1 MAVFAENEFALST
14 NDSSLFRRFGQVPRP
29 TPRLGTEGPAL
40 LENVLF
46 CREPLVTLVLVRTQ
60 DGLEVFGLGD

>member
-14 NDSSLFRRFGQVPRP
+14 NDSSLFRRFGQVTRP
-29 TPRLGTEGPAL
+29 TSRLGTEGPAL

-60 DGLEVFGLGD
+60 NGLEMFWLGD